1 MKLSDKYKIEA
12 VDYMNVTVMEYKEPG
27 VHPVTKIKA
36 KEGKWVNV
44 SFHPTIEKAYEWLV
58 DKEINETGLSDIKS
72 VVDKI
77 QELKNYIK
85 DEIGGM

>member
-1 MKLSDKYKIEA
+1 MKLSDKYKIQA
-12 VDYMNVTVMEYKEPG
+12 IDYMNVTLMEYREPG

-36 KEGKWVNV
+36 KEGKWVTV
-44 SFHPTIEKAYEWLV
+44 SYHPNLEKAYESLV